1 MTSSI
6 HLKLPFI
13 VPSQAQ
19 KHITHNEAIAALDTL
34 TQLAILDR
42 DLSAPPSTSAEGGRY
57 IVGASASGEW
67 SGKSNQIAA
76 FDGAIWQFHKP
87 EPGWTAYVIDEAEL
101 VLWNGS
107 AWVPVIVS
115 TRTFGINTTADA
127 TNRLAVK
134 SDAVLLSHDD
144 VTPGSGDL
152 RLKFN
157 KLAAANTAALLFQSN
172 WSGRAELGLADDDKL
187 HLKISPDGSAWHE
200 VLVADPATGHLGI
213 GTATPAVAL
222 DVDGPIRVKS
232 YTIATLPSAA
242 AGAGQLIM
250 VSDESAGPIPA
261 FSDGTNWRRVTDRA
275 VVS

>member
-1 MTSSI
+1 MTSST

-13 VPSQAQ
+13 LPSQAQ

-34 TQLAILDR
+34 TQLAVIDR
-42 DLSAPPSTSAEGGRY
+42 DLAGPPLSPAAGDRY
-57 IVGASASGEW
+57 IVGTSPTGDW
-67 SGKSNQIAA
+67 GGKANQIAA
-76 FDGAIWQFHKP
+76 FDGAIWQFHNP

-107 AWVPVIVS
+107 AWVPIIIS
-115 TRTFGINTTADA
+115 TRTFGINTIGDA

-134 SDAVLLSHDD
+134 SDAVMLSHDD

-172 WSGRAELGLADDDKL
+172 WSGRAEFGLTGDDQL
-187 HLKISPDGSAWHE
+187 HLKISPDGSVWHE
-200 VLVADPATGHLGI
+200 TLIADPATGHLGI

-222 DVDGPIRVKS
+222 DVDGPVRVKS
-232 YTIATLPSAA
+232 YTVAALPSAV
-242 AGAGQLIM
+242 AGAGQFIM
-250 VSDESAGPIPA
+250 VSDESGGPVPA
-261 FSDGTNWRRVTDRA
+261 FSDGTTWRRVTDRA